1 MRHTVCVPEPWRRR
15 GNDSSVRTLT
25 YSDSNLTDI
34 WDLIF
39 MMVVRN
45 GHRTHLH
52 FTKPFKKL
60 SWKSLSNLKMRSL
73 IYNDVLYD
81 FFYFLPSQSLGVVS
95 KDVAVSILK
104 CKDQVKRT
112 LSSSLATVFPW
123 SSSAA
128 ITSQPVS
135 SWCLFFLSPRAV
147 VAMEKV
153 KTVMA
158 SELGCL
164 ETNELSLSLFPPSLV
179 WIL

>member
-1 MRHTVCVPEPWRRR
+1 MDIGLIFILQNLLKNCPENHW
-15 GNDSSVRTLT
+15 V
-25 YSDSNLTDI
+25 I
-34 WDLIF
+34 WKWDLLSI
-39 MMVVRN
+39 MMCC
-45 GHRTHLH
+45 
-52 FTKPFKKL
+52 
-60 SWKSLSNLKMRSL
+60 M
-73 IYNDVLYD
+73 I

-153 KTVMA
+153 KTVTA